1 MLTYTCVKT
10 KANAL
15 LVVRIPVCSI
25 QRPAAVAGPK
35 AMDSRMPMARGG
47 SRIEISSTP
56 CHQNRSCVRER
67 AIYSETG
74 VPTSTTI
81 TIARAVRP
89 KETRIDSHAEVA
101 TSDSQRQF
109 PIEAISP
116 LRGYSSASAN
126 RPTAALRIQRAV
138 ISWAGH
144 IRHAGKSLGQIC
156 PATIQQIAALV
167 RDVALRSA
175 PRHSR
180 SAARDDMFFRSM

>member
-1 MLTYTCVKT
+1 MLTYTCVST

-25 QRPAAVAGPK
+25 QRPAVAVGPK
-35 AMDSRMPMARGG
+35 AMDSRMPIARGG

-56 CHQNRSCVRER
+56 CHQNRSRVRER

-89 KETRIDSHAEVA
+89 RETRTDSHAEVA
-101 TSDSQRQF
+101 TPGSQRQF
-109 PIEAISP
+109 PIEASSP

-126 RPTAALRIQRAV
+126 RPTAALGIQRAV

-144 IRHAGKSLGQIC
+144 IRLAGKSLGQIC
-156 PATIQQIAALV
+156 PVTIQRIAALM

-175 PRHSR
+175 PWRSR
-180 SAARDDMFFRSM
+180 LAARDDMFFHST